1 MTAFIDKRVVID
13 LIYLDFFT
21 TLDMVPP
28 GKFSLKMVVSTRIVS
43 WIKNYR
49 VIGRLL
55 VEYSMDSFCS

>member
-43 WIKNYR
+43 
-49 VIGRLL
+49 
-55 VEYSMDSFCS
+55 